1 MHSHSTHTHARAH
14 THACETAFHR
24 CICGC
29 MHGGNRSHSGIC
41 VDGCACK
48 KARPP
53 RAKRT
58 TSSDRSRAARPSEPR
73 IRRLLDTP
81 RSSAGFALTPPAV
94 PHARLERMCGPGL
107 KVRVISR
114 REVGPPSRIP
124 QCMRRSNVRLLMSGG
139 KLLRC
144 RRKGNSK
151 VPLPRREHG
160 GLLLRSCGRRSWLR
174 QQRRRHPGALVDGT
188 RRQLFRLLTSLARGE
203 AETAKMSSVSS
214 CVSFSPRAAEVWLV
228 APCHVF
234 FAVQPRVCD
243 ERARDAENMQ
253 VLRRQ

>member
-1 MHSHSTHTHARAH
+1 MHARRQPEPQRYLCRWKCMQKGTAAARQ
-14 THACETAFHR
+14 TH
-24 CICGC
+24 
-29 MHGGNRSHSGIC
+29 
-41 VDGCACK
+41 D
-48 KARPP
+48 P
-53 RAKRT
+53 
-58 TSSDRSRAARPSEPR
+58 SDRSRAARPSEPR
-73 IRRLLDTP
+73 IRRFLDTP

-160 GLLLRSCGRRSWLR
+160 GLLLRSCGCRSWLR

-228 APCHVF
+228 APCHANNF
-234 FAVQPRVCD
+234 LQSS
-243 ERARDAENMQ
+243 RACATNVRETQRENMQ

>member
-1 MHSHSTHTHARAH
+1 MDVHAKR
-14 THACETAFHR
+14 
-24 CICGC
+24 
-29 MHGGNRSHSGIC
+29 HGRR
-41 VDGCACK
+41 V
-48 KARPP
+48 
-53 RAKRT
+53 AKRT

-144 RRKGNSK
+144 RRKGNRK

-214 CVSFSPRAAEVWLV
+214 CVSFSPRAAQVWLV
-228 APCHVF
+228 APCHANNFLQSSRACATNVRET
-234 FAVQPRVCD
+234 QRTCKSCD
-243 ERARDAENMQ
+243 DSSNDF
-253 VLRRQ
+253 